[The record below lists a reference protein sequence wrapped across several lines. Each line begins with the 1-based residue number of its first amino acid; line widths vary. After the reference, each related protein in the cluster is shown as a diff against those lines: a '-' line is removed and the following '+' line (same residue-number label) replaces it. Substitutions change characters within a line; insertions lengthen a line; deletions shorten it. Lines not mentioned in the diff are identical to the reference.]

1 MLFVPNIWPVQ
12 PASLRRLTIEYYE
25 AMWGLTHLLGRVF
38 ALALGLEEGFFQPK
52 LARGFANLRFNYYP
66 EQEFAPEPGQLRAGE
81 HTDYGML
88 TILKVEDAPG
98 GLQVRDR
105 SGVWHDVGYVE
116 GAFVV
121 NIGDLMAR
129 WTNEEWVSTLHRVV
143 NPPRDAALGSSRL
156 SIPFFAYPS
165 YDSVIESLAR
175 FSGSDKAAKYP
186 PITAGEYWQMKF
198 RTALATPT

>member
-1 MLFVPNIWPVQ
+1 MLFVPNIWPEQ
-12 PASLRRLTIEYYE
+12 PASLQRLTIEYYE
-25 AMWGLTHLLGRVF
+25 AMWGLTRLLGRVF
-38 ALALGLEEGFFQPK
+38 ALALGLEENFFQTK
-52 LARGFANLRFNYYP
+52 LSRGFANLRFNYYP
-66 EQEFAPEPGQLRAGE
+66 EQEAAPKPGQLRAGE

-88 TILKVEDAPG
+88 TILRVEDAPG

-129 WTNEEWVSTLHRVV
+129 WTNDEWVSTLHRVV
-143 NPPRDAALGSSRL
+143 NPTRDATLGSSRL

-175 FSGSDKAAKYP
+175 FAGSDKGSKYP
-186 PITAGEYWQMKF
+186 PITAGEYWRMKF
-198 RTALATPT
+198 RTALATPA